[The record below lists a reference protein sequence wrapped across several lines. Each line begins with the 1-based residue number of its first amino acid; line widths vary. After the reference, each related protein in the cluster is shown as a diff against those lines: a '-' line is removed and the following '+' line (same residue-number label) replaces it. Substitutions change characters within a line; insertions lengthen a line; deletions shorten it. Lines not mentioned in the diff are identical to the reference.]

1 MIPANHIGLA
11 QGGDAEMTKSKPHLY
26 ELGKM
31 TVFYVPSHKLDDPRF
46 FPQDPK
52 VEATAIPQGV
62 SAQTARSTIHEFLMR
77 SFRAYTQTPTPVKGC
92 WVDPQGQQ
100 VHDVMERFE
109 VSFEKEGD
117 FHHLIEFLV
126 EMCDRLKEEAI
137 YVTRGDRSFL
147 VQRAA

>member
-1 MIPANHIGLA
+1 MSA
-11 QGGDAEMTKSKPHLY
+11 SKTNLY
-26 ELGKM
+26 ELGKV

-52 VEATAIPQGV
+52 VDSASIPKGV
-62 SAQTARSTIHEFLMR
+62 SAQTARSTIHEFLILH
-77 SFRAYTQTPTPVKGC
+77 FRAYTQTPTPIKGC
-92 WVDPQGQQ
+92 WVDPAGQL

-109 VSFEKEGD
+109 VSFEKEND
-117 FHHLIEFLV
+117 FKRLIDFLV

-147 VQRAA
+147 VRRADKT